1 MKIETLTFTQ
11 FLNMKIRFLHRSIYY
26 LENHS
31 IKYLIA
37 EGFSDKREIKDTIKF
52 QKNDL
57 MNTRL
62 MIKFNKLDVTKE
74 LKKAKEGD
82 EK

>member
-1 MKIETLTFTQ
+1 MKVETLTFTQ
-11 FLNMKIRFLHRSIYY
+11 FLNIKMRFLHKSIYY

-37 EGFSDKREIKDTIKF
+37 EGFTDKREIKDTISF
-52 QKNDL
+52 QKKDL

-62 MIKFNKLDVTKE
+62 MIKFDKLEVTKSGT
-74 LKKAKEGD
+74 KKRR
-82 EK
+82 